1 MKNDQLAAIE
11 DLLKK
16 TAEDIRTCSNVCD
29 TYMKKRPLAKVIM
42 SNAWDKKLL
51 YFVNLFSERRQ
62 SFEFHLIWS
71 TSGIVNK
78 TNATVNDINDTTRE
92 LREQFGCLCFC
103 HGYALILGHRMNAM
117 KALFQQFVSPEQ
129 KQLSKQVADMGVEA
143 LRNNIEELRKLDKS
157 SGQSTVEGPRTRQ
170 AGLDDKDRDVDN
182 FKENIFEDP
191 NAAVKKNLEVF
202 LRKFEEQRSEIMEV
216 KDAVHREGDRIAE
229 IVQGKAHERISD
241 QVGFY

>member
-1 MKNDQLAAIE
+1 V
-11 DLLKK
+11 KK
-16 TAEDIRTCSNVCD
+16 TAEDIKTCSNVCD

-103 HGYALILGHRMNAM
+103 HGCALILGHRMNAM

-129 KQLSKQVADMGVEA
+129 KRLSKQVNKIGVEPEA

-157 SGQSTVEGPRTRQ
+157 SGQSTVEGPRTHQ
-170 AGLDDKDRDVDN
+170 AGLDGKDRDVDN
-182 FKENIFEDP
+182 FKVDIFEDP
-191 NAAVKKNLEVF
+191 DAAVKKNLEVF
-202 LRKFEEQRSEIMEV
+202 LRKFEDQRREIMAV

>member
-1 MKNDQLAAIE
+1 MK
-11 DLLKK
+11 DLF
-16 TAEDIRTCSNVCD
+16 R
-29 TYMKKRPLAKVIM
+29 
-42 SNAWDKKLL
+42 
-51 YFVNLFSERRQ
+51 
-62 SFEFHLIWS
+62 
-71 TSGIVNK
+71 
-78 TNATVNDINDTTRE
+78 
-92 LREQFGCLCFC
+92 
-103 HGYALILGHRMNAM
+103 
-117 KALFQQFVSPEQ
+117 QFVSPEQ
-129 KQLSKQVADMGVEA
+129 RQLSKQVDDIGVEA

-157 SGQSTVEGPRTRQ
+157 SGQSFVEGPRTHL

-202 LRKFEEQRSEIMEV
+202 LRKFEDQRREIMAV